1 MKNWALVP
9 KQRGKDGSEQQLL
22 STGAPELFLHT
33 AKSKT
38 SQLAVPKY
46 TSEAKPHWYK
56 DANSLERMQ
65 NHNDRRFWFLSP
77 FLLIRVTQ
85 LALFAFCEYS
95 VFGRHRELLSQRRPC
110 ELHIISRKKL
120 LEAEKKHGSV
130 GVPLDSWFRMAKSAK
145 WKNLEE
151 VRQTY
156 SSADGVSV
164 GEKVYTVFNISGNS
178 FRLITEIYYD
188 DQVILVRHVLT
199 HAEYDKGNWK
209 K

>member
-1 MKNWALVP
+1 
-9 KQRGKDGSEQQLL
+9 
-22 STGAPELFLHT
+22 
-33 AKSKT
+33 
-38 SQLAVPKY
+38 
-46 TSEAKPHWYK
+46 
-56 DANSLERMQ
+56 
-65 NHNDRRFWFLSP
+65 
-77 FLLIRVTQ
+77 
-85 LALFAFCEYS
+85 
-95 VFGRHRELLSQRRPC
+95 
-110 ELHIISRKKL
+110 
-120 LEAEKKHGSV
+120 
-130 GVPLDSWFRMAKSAK
+130 MAKSAK

-156 SSADGVSV
+156 SRADGVSV